1 MYTVRDVSAL
11 RIGARYV
18 PPGWAIFDHRKLM
31 GEMADELVWE
41 KHDVNRMEAFFKRI
55 ECDYRYGPGRPIRP
69 YYPQPEPAALKA
81 LWAQVER
88 FLRFEVEACFINYY
102 LNHEGNIGWHS
113 DNSPTMDHSKPL
125 TLLSL
130 GESRVL
136 CIRPIGEKEF
146 EEVVTLEGGSL
157 LIMYP
162 GTQFTHEH
170 SSPRT
175 LNTGGPR
182 MSLVFRPLLRS

>member
-1 MYTVRDVSAL
+1 MYTPRDVSGL
-11 RIGARYV
+11 RVGARYV
-18 PPGWAIFDHRKLM
+18 SPGWALFDHRKLM
-31 GEMADELVWE
+31 EEIASQLQWE
-41 KHDVNRMEAFFKRI
+41 EHDVDRKEAFFKRLDV
-55 ECDYRYGPGRPIRP
+55 DYRYGPGRPVRP
-69 YYPQPEPAALKA
+69 YYPQPEPPALKA

-130 GESRVL
+130 GDSRVL
-136 CIRPIGEKEF
+136 CVRPIGETEF
-146 EEVVTLEGGSL
+146 QEVVWLEGGSL
-157 LIMYP
+157 FIMYP
-162 GTQFTHEH
+162 HQQFTHQH
-170 SSPRT
+170 CSPRT
-175 LNTGGPR
+175 LNPGGPR